1 MIARKSETDHRR
13 SISPITHQRSNDNIR
28 DDICKRSPHR
38 CRFYSTPVEE
48 EHFRKEGLLD
58 ENGLTIFDTLHEMI
72 HGSCRVYAQNELF
85 GTFNPSSEKFE
96 YMTYDEF
103 GAKVNQCR
111 SMLKNL
117 GTFFRRILG
126 DSQ

>member
-1 MIARKSETDHRR
+1 MRRVAIRGRSVSASCSSVVVDLLDDNYNHRPDC
-13 SISPITHQRSNDNIR
+13 S
-28 DDICKRSPHR
+28 
-38 CRFYSTPVEE
+38 RFYSTPVEE

-85 GTFNPSSEKFE
+85 GTFNPSTEKFE

>member
-1 MIARKSETDHRR
+1 MRR
-13 SISPITHQRSNDNIR
+13 VAIRSRSVNASWSTAAVDL
-28 DDICKRSPHR
+28 DDIYKRSPHR

-85 GTFNPSSEKFE
+85 GTFNPSTEKFE